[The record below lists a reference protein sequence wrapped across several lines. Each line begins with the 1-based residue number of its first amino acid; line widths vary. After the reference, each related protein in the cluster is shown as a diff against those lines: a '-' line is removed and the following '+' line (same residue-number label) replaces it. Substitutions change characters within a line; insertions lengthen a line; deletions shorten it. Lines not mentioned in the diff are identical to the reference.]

1 MLGVARSRRLAD
13 MHLMIPNL
21 TYEDRRRS
29 LGRLALWWVETFS
42 LIGRGGATGKPVTH
56 SPEYIQFYLN
66 AYALKPNGRRRFNR
80 VSLWRPKGCNKSGLG
95 NDLALFEAFGPCR
108 F

>member
-29 LGRLALWWVETFS
+29 LGRLALWWVETFR

-66 AYALKPNGRRRFNR
+66 AGWSAQVQSCEL
-80 VSLWRPKGCNKSGLG
+80 VASEGLQQ
-95 NDLALFEAFGPCR
+95 EWFGQ
-108 F
+108 

>member
-42 LIGRGGATGKPVTH
+42 LIGRGGAT
-56 SPEYIQFYLN
+56 
-66 AYALKPNGRRRFNR
+66 
-80 VSLWRPKGCNKSGLG
+80 
-95 NDLALFEAFGPCR
+95 
-108 F
+108 